1 MRLSDCFS
9 EVIAY
14 INYALHGSAQ
24 SQITFEQLK
33 QKTDALLAESEKCAA
48 QCTGSR
54 EDYDLARFAIC
65 AWVDET
71 VLSSDWDGRR
81 QWQGEQLQRRYYN
94 TTEAGIEFYNR
105 LNAIGLH
112 QSDVRE
118 IYYMCLAMGFKGRY
132 CNDNDAILVDQLKDS
147 NLKLLLG
154 SSVGLPNLDKME
166 FFPDAY
172 PAGTDVLYQ
181 QEKKGLFSL
190 FNLSF
195 FLAPLLL
202 LGILFVIY
210 HFILGNIVELYLIP

>member
-14 INYALHGSAQ
+14 INYALNGTDQ

-33 QKTDALLAESEKCAA
+33 QKTNALLVESESNAT
-48 QCTGSR
+48 QCDSSR

-71 VLSSDWDGRR
+71 VLSSNWEGRR

-94 TTEAGIEFYNR
+94 TTEAGIEFYTR

-112 QSDVRE
+112 QGDVRE
-118 IYYMCLAMGFKGRY
+118 IYYMCLAMDFKGRY
-132 CNDNDAILVDQLKDS
+132 CSANDAILVDQLKDS
-147 NLKLLLG
+147 NLKLLMG
-154 SSVGLPNLDKME
+154 SSVGLPDLDKMD
-166 FFPDAY
+166 FFPEAY

-181 QEKKGLFSL
+181 KEKKGLFSL

-195 FLAPLLL
+195 FLTPLLL
-202 LGILFVIY
+202 LSILFVIY